1 MEIPLR
7 LLLIYGS
14 VRPNRLCDTV
24 ARWAEAEVARDP
36 AFTLEVLDPRPAWPE
51 IDAEGLRAS
60 LAAAD
65 AALIV
70 APEYNHSFPGP
81 LKALID
87 SVSEE
92 WAAKPVA
99 FVSYGA
105 ASGGLR
111 AVEHL
116 RAVFAELHAV
126 AIRDGVAFHN
136 VWESFRTD
144 GRPADEFRPARAIRK
159 MLAQLAWW
167 GRALRAARE
176 TQAYGE
182 AA

>member
-1 MEIPLR
+1 MEDPLR
-7 LLLIYGS
+7 LVLIYGS
-14 VRPNRLCDTV
+14 VRPNRACDTV
-24 ARWAEAEVARDP
+24 AGWAEAEIGRDP
-36 AFTLEVLDPRPAWPE
+36 AFVLEAFDPRPIWPE
-51 IDAEGLRAS
+51 LDADGFRSS

-65 AALIV
+65 AVLIV
-70 APEYNHSFPGP
+70 TPEYNHSFPGP
-81 LKALID
+81 LKSLID
-87 SVSEE
+87 CAGAE
-92 WAAKPVA
+92 WNAKPVA

-136 VWESFRTD
+136 VWEGFGPH
-144 GRPADEFRPARAIRK
+144 GRPVDEFRPTRAIRK

-167 GRALRAARE
+167 GRALRNARQAE
-176 TQAYGE
+176 AYGE

>member
-1 MEIPLR
+1 MEIPLQ
-7 LLLIYGS
+7 LALIYGS
-14 VRPNRLCDTV
+14 VRPQRVCDTV
-24 ARWAEAEVARDP
+24 ARWAETEIARDP
-36 AFTLEVLDPRPAWPE
+36 AFRVEVIDPRPAWPE
-51 IDAEGLRAS
+51 LYADGFRAS
-60 LAAAD
+60 IEAAD
-65 AALIV
+65 AVLIV
-70 APEYNHSFPGP
+70 TPEYNHSFPGP
-81 LKALID
+81 LKVLID
-87 SVSEE
+87 CAGEE

-99 FVSYGA
+99 FISYGA

-126 AIRDGVAFHN
+126 ATRDGVAFHN
-136 VWESFRTD
+136 VWESFGPN
-144 GRPADEFRPARAIRK
+144 GRPADEFRPARAMRK

-167 GRALRAARE
+167 GYALRNARE